1 MHVNGWYL
9 KVFLTY
15 ADELE
20 VYDAEVKRSLVV
32 NNVTLLVLF
41 CCALY

>member
-1 MHVNGWYL
+1 MHMHGLYL

-15 ADELE
+15 ADQLE
-20 VYDAEVKRSLVV
+20 VYDAEVKRPLVV